1 LVHFKYIPDLL
12 LVLVSPVHKGGSR
25 GLPANY
31 RPVALTS
38 HIVKMFERVIRKSL
52 VAHLEANNLLPDGQ
66 HGFRGKRSCL
76 TQLLSYWDT
85 ILDQMEEGKG
95 VDAVYTDFAKAF
107 DKCETGVLLHKLKE
121 CGIRGKVGHWL
132 AAFLDPSVRMQAVG
146 VDGRLSDLT
155 SVLSGVPQGT
165 VLGPCLFLIHLMDIA
180 CSISRETTVSSFAD
194 DTRLQRGISSEED
207 CVALQEDLDNVY
219 SWAEE
224 TGMVFNGRQLLISF
238 IWPRMGD
245 Q

>member
-1 LVHFKYIPDLL
+1 M
-12 LVLVSPVHKGGSR
+12 HKGGSR

-38 HIVKMFERVIRKSL
+38 HIVKMFERVMRKSL

-76 TQLLSYWDT
+76 TQLLSYWDN

-107 DKCETGVLLHKLKE
+107 DKCETGVLLHKLKD

-155 SVLSGVPQGT
+155 SVISGVPQGT
-165 VLGPCLFLIHLMDIA
+165 VLGPCLFLIHFMDI
-180 CSISRETTVSSFAD
+180 S
-194 DTRLQRGISSEED
+194 
-207 CVALQEDLDNVY
+207 
-219 SWAEE
+219 
-224 TGMVFNGRQLLISF
+224 
-238 IWPRMGD
+238 
-245 Q
+245 